1 MPQLD
6 GAIESAVRDTVAAVL
21 EIPAD
26 EIADDVNLIE
36 LGMDSITMMRL
47 AAQWQRA
54 GLNISFS
61 DLVAAPTVAAWQGLA
76 ARRRG
81 HTAVTGRPADAAR
94 RAKPSVKNEEP
105 AHADESA
112 PFRLTPMQHAY
123 WVGRSPGQRLGGV
136 AAHFYYEFDG
146 VHVEPTRLEAAVRAL
161 IARHPMLRV
170 QLRDDG
176 YQQVLSDQ
184 RWQGLQ
190 VHDLRAVRSCAA
202 ENFLADLRCRL
213 STQELDVAAGQ
224 MLDVHLSLL
233 PDAIRAGGTRVHID
247 LDMIPADA
255 LSVQTLF
262 TDLAWLYGHPEAPL
276 PPLEYSFPRY
286 CADQQAAVPAAGVEI
301 DREYWGARLAE
312 LPAAPQL
319 PVRPEHEQTPATVVV
334 RRHRWL
340 DPDTVRR
347 LRRLSGQHHL
357 TLAMTFA
364 AAFAET
370 LTAWSAEP
378 DFVLNLP
385 LFNREPLHPD
395 IDSVVGDFTSSL
407 LVRWDGATP
416 GSFAERARRLQ
427 EQFHTDAAHARYPG
441 VEVLRDASRV
451 LGEAVLA
458 PVVYTSALGLGELF
472 PRPLR
477 ECIGEPALVVSQ
489 GPQIWLDV
497 QVTEFDGGIDVNWD
511 AREAVFPPGVLDGM
525 FGAYQTVLD
534 WLVTGAWGSPVPE
547 LLPEDQRRV
556 RAEVNATDTELPD
569 GTLHQEF
576 FRRAAEDPER
586 IALLWGER
594 GALSYGDLA
603 DRALRVATLLSSRG
617 VERGEPVVV
626 TLPKGPDQVAAVLG
640 VLAAGGAYLPI
651 SPDQPQ
657 ARREKMERLAGARVV
672 ITDERGAAGRTGSDV
687 ILIEAGQG
695 VTPAAGPVTASADDL
710 AYVIFT
716 SGSTGEPK
724 GVEITH
730 RAALNTITDVNRRF
744 GVAGTDHVLAVSA
757 LEFDLSVYD
766 VFGLLS
772 VGGAVVLVEET
783 ARRDARR
790 WMELVQHHGVTMW
803 NTVPVLL
810 EMLLTV
816 AEGDASARLPLRL
829 VLVSGDWVGLDLPGR
844 VAALR
849 PECRFVALG
858 GATEAAIWSN
868 FTEVTRVDPHWASI
882 PYGQPLSSQYL
893 RVVDTFGRD
902 RPDWVPG
909 ELWIGGA
916 GVARG
921 YRGAPRQTAGQFVTI
936 TGCRW
941 YRTGDLGRYH
951 PGGTLEFLGRA
962 DQQVKLRGHRIELGE
977 IEAAVQAHPAVAHAV
992 VTVTDDHQLIT
1003 VVTESTVAGELDP
1016 AEGAAHEQV
1025 RADPP
1030 GEAAGPG
1037 NVPDAENSET
1047 AAVESAL
1054 VRILDLRALPDGRG
1068 ESFAGLTARLE
1079 LAEQHRP
1086 VTRLWLRWLI
1096 ARKVLAGSVSSF
1108 GAGPRLEAVL
1118 RAAPVSGSQDS
1129 GRLAERVYRRLLDR
1143 IGDYRGIL
1151 AGHLDSAILLEDDL
1165 LAPAALADNDPGEHA
1180 ALADIARDIAAMS
1193 VADERRPIDV
1203 VELDGRAG
1211 HTAERILEALTPG
1224 QVRYTLLDAA
1234 PAMIADAVRRLGRL
1248 AHDTDCRVLAGP
1260 WVPGELLHRFD
1271 VVVADNA
1278 LHRYPD
1284 PAHGPALARLL
1295 TRPGGLLLAVERAE
1309 LSPLA
1314 LLNAALL
1321 EYGYRNLD
1329 SERSSA
1335 GSPALPA
1342 RQWATLIERAGWRQA
1357 THQPAGSSS
1366 TVLLR
1371 ARRPAASV
1379 DIDTTAVRAH
1389 AAGALPEHMLPDRI
1403 EVVAWLPLGPNG
1415 KLDRAAVVRLASI
1428 GRSPGRTEPP
1438 QGPLEEA
1445 IGGIWAE
1452 LLDRPTVGRD
1462 QSFFALGGDSLLATR
1477 LLAKLNQRFGVMLP
1491 LRELFADPT
1500 VSAIA
1505 RQIAGHDVGA
1515 VDEGIL

>member
-1 MPQLD
+1 MPQQD
-6 GAIESAVRDTVAAVL
+6 GAIESTMHDTVAAML
-21 EIPAD
+21 AIPAD
-26 EIADDVNLIE
+26 EVGDDVNLIE

-47 AAQWQRA
+47 AGRWQRA

-61 DLVAAPTVAAWQGLA
+61 DLVATPTVAAWQGLV

-81 HTAVTGRPADAAR
+81 HTGITGHSANAAQT
-94 RAKPSVKNEEP
+94 
-105 AHADESA
+105 DESA

-146 VHVEPTRLEAAVRAL
+146 ARVEPTRLEAAVRAL
-161 IARHPMLRV
+161 IARHGMLRV
-170 QLRDDG
+170 QIRDDG
-176 YQQVLSDQ
+176 YQQVLSDH
-184 RWQGLQ
+184 RWPGLQ
-190 VHDLRAVRSCAA
+190 VHDLRAVRSDEA
-202 ENFLADLRCRL
+202 ENFLADLRRRL
-213 STQELDVAAGQ
+213 STQEMDAAAGQ
-224 MLDVHLSLL
+224 VLDVHLSLL

-262 TDLAWLYGHPEAPL
+262 TDLALLYDHPEAQL

-286 CADQQAAVPAAGVEI
+286 CADQEAAMPAAGIEI

-319 PVRPEHEQTPATVVV
+319 PVRPEHEETPATVVV

-347 LRRLSGQHHL
+347 LRRLSGDHHL
-357 TLAMTFA
+357 TLAMTLA

-385 LFNREPLHPD
+385 LFNREPLHSD

-427 EQFHTDAAHARYPG
+427 EQFHADAAHARYPG
-441 VEVLRDASRV
+441 VEVLRDASRM
-451 LGEAVLA
+451 LGETVLA
-458 PVVYTSALGLGELF
+458 PVVYTSALGLGDLF
-472 PRPLR
+472 PRHLR
-477 ECIGEPALVVSQ
+477 ECFGEPAWVVSQ

-497 QVTEFDGGIDVNWD
+497 QVTELDGGILVNWD
-511 AREAVFPPGVLDGM
+511 ARETVFPPGVLDGL
-525 FGAYQTVLD
+525 FGAYQAVLD
-534 WLVTGAWGSPVPE
+534 WLVTGAWGSPVPD
-547 LLPEDQRRV
+547 LLPEDQRRA

-586 IALLWGER
+586 VALLWGEH

-626 TLPKGPDQVAAVLG
+626 ALPKGPDQVVAVLG

-657 ARREKMERLAGARVV
+657 ARREKIERLAGSRMV
-672 ITDERGAAGRTGSDV
+672 ITDDPGAAGRTGSDV
-687 ILIEAGQG
+687 VLIEAAQG
-695 VTPAAGPVTASADDL
+695 VAPTPCPVVASADDL

-730 RAALNTITDVNRRF
+730 RAALNTIADVNRRF
-744 GVAGTDHVLAVSA
+744 GVTGTDRVLAVSA

-766 VFGLLS
+766 IFGLLS
-772 VGGAVVLVEET
+772 VGGAVVLVEEA

-790 WMELVQHHGVTMW
+790 WVELAQHHGLTVW

-816 AEGDASARLPLRL
+816 AEGDASAWLPLRL

-844 VAALR
+844 VAAVR
-849 PECRFVALG
+849 PECRFIALG

-882 PYGQPLSSQYL
+882 PYGQPLSNQYL

-921 YRGAPRQTAGQFVTI
+921 YRGAPRQTARQFVT
-936 TGCRW
+936 TTECRW

-951 PGGTLEFLGRA
+951 PDGTLEFLGRA
-962 DQQVKLRGHRIELGE
+962 DQQVKIRGHRIELGE

-992 VTVTDDHQLIT
+992 VTVTDDHHLIT
-1003 VVTESTVAGELDP
+1003 VVTESTATPEFDSADGS
-1016 AEGAAHEQV
+1016 ACEQV

-1030 GEAAGPG
+1030 GRTAR
-1037 NVPDAENSET
+1037 PDVAPTAENSET
-1047 AAVESAL
+1047 ATVEAVL
-1054 VRILDLRALPDGRG
+1054 VRILDLHKLPDGRG
-1068 ESFAGLTARLE
+1068 ETFAGLTARLE
-1079 LAEQHRP
+1079 VAEQHWP

-1096 ARKVLAGSVSSF
+1096 ARKVLAGGVSSF
-1108 GAGPRLEAVL
+1108 DAGPRLEAVL
-1118 RAAPVSGSQDS
+1118 RAAPASDSQDS
-1129 GRLAERVYRRLLDR
+1129 GRLAERVCRRLLDR
-1143 IGDYRGIL
+1143 IGDYRRIL
-1151 AGHLDSAILLEDDL
+1151 AGHLDPAILLEDDL
-1165 LAPAALADNDPGEHA
+1165 LAPAALADNDPSEHA
-1180 ALADIARDIAAMS
+1180 ALADIASDIAAMS
-1193 VADERRPIDV
+1193 VAERRPVEV

-1211 HTAERILEALTPG
+1211 HTAERVLGALTPG
-1224 QVRYTLLDAA
+1224 QVRYTLLDTA

-1248 AHDTDCRVLAGP
+1248 PHDTDCRALPGP
-1260 WVPGELLHRFD
+1260 WVPGELRHRFD

-1295 TRPGGLLLAVERAE
+1295 ARPGGLLLAVERAE

-1321 EYGYRNLD
+1321 EYGYSNLD

-1342 RQWATLIERAGWRQA
+1342 RQWARLIERAGWRQA
-1357 THQPAGSSS
+1357 AHQPIGSSS
-1366 TVLLR
+1366 AVLLR
-1371 ARRPAASV
+1371 ARRPAAAV
-1379 DIDTTAVRAH
+1379 DADTTAVRAH

-1415 KLDRAAVVRLASI
+1415 KLDRTAVARLAST
-1428 GRSPGRTEPP
+1428 GRSPERTEPP
-1438 QGPLEEA
+1438 QGPLEETIA
-1445 IGGIWAE
+1445 GIWAE
-1452 LLDRPTVGRD
+1452 LLDRPTVGRA

-1477 LLAKLNQRFGVMLP
+1477 LLEKLQQRFGVMLP
-1491 LRELFADPT
+1491 LRRLFTEPT

-1505 RQIAGHDVGA
+1505 HQIAGHDAGA
-1515 VDEGIL
+1515 VDEGTL